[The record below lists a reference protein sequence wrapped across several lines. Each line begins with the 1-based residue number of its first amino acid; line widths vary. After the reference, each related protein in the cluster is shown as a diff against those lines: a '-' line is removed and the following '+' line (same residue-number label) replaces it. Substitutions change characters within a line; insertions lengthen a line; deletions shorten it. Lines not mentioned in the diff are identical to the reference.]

1 MSKEKYPKDIHV
13 RTYLHGLSKAHLI
26 SKDAIQ
32 SPLIHGHQPV
42 QPNVLVL
49 AQLVPQ
55 KKWHLGLHLHVHIV
69 DSTCTKV
76 PSYTMQLMTIK

>member
-1 MSKEKYPKDIHV
+1 MSKEKYSKDV
-13 RTYLHGLSKAHLI
+13 QLRMYLHGLSKAHLI

-55 KKWHLGLHLHVHIV
+55 KKRHLGLHLHIV

-76 PSYTMQLMTIK
+76 PSYTGHAINNKS